1 MSTNIKN
8 VNSPTPSELRVL
20 ENFKGFVTRSR
31 NLPASSLL
39 ALLTIALRPG
49 LSINELAEALNMPQQ
64 SASRYASILLGRA
77 EDQLTGLIKSPYI
90 SQSINDQDPRK
101 RALNLT
107 PAGIEF
113 LRHIIGNDTA
123 KQIQEHMK

>member
-1 MSTNIKN
+1 MNN
-8 VNSPTPSELRVL
+8 NNLPNSSELRVL
-20 ENFKGFVTRSR
+20 ESLRSFVVRSKD
-31 NLPASSLL
+31 LPTSSLL

-64 SASRYASILLGRA
+64 SASRYASILLGRT
-77 EDQLTGLIKSPYI
+77 EDQLTTLIKSPYI

-107 PAGIEF
+107 PAGIEY
-113 LRHIIGNDTA
+113 LRYIIGGDYS
-123 KQIQEHMK
+123 KQI

>member
-1 MSTNIKN
+1 MSINKHN
-8 VNSPTPSELRVL
+8 VNLPTSSEMRVL
-20 ENFKGFVTRSR
+20 SDFKDFVTRSKE
-31 NLPASSLL
+31 LPTSTLL

-77 EDQLTGLIKSPYI
+77 EDQLAALIKSPYI

-107 PAGIEF
+107 AAGIEF
-113 LRHIIGNDTA
+113 LRHVIDSDFSKKGNN
-123 KQIQEHMK
+123 

>member
-8 VNSPTPSELRVL
+8 NNLPTASELRVL
-20 ENFKGFVTRSR
+20 EGLRGFVMRSR
-31 NLPASSLL
+31 DLPISSLL
-39 ALLTIALRPG
+39 TLMTIALRPG
-49 LSINELAEALNMPQQ
+49 LSINELAEALKLPQQ

-77 EDQLTGLIKSPYI
+77 EDQLTALIKSPYI

-107 PAGIEF
+107 PAGIEY
-113 LRHIIGNDTA
+113 LRYIIGDHHS
-123 KQIQEHMK
+123 KQI